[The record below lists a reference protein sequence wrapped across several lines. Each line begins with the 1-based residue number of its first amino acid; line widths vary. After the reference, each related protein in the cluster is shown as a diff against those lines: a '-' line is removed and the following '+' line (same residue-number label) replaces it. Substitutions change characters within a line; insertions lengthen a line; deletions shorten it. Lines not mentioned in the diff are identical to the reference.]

1 MELRAGNVI
10 ATGTPE
16 GVGIGMKPPTFLK
29 VGDVMEVEIEHLGSQ
44 KQKVVSFS

>member
-16 GVGIGMKPPTFLK
+16 GVGIGMKPSTFFK
-29 VGDVMEVEIEHLGSQ
+29 GWGRDGSRN
-44 KQKVVSFS
+44 